1 MAEFLAEVEFIE
13 KKQPAKINE
22 EELTLEAKYAKSK
35 AKVKIME
42 DLDIG
47 ECEGFHYD
55 DVYRS

>member
-1 MAEFLAEVEFIE
+1 MAELLAEVEFIE

-47 ECEGFHYD
+47 E
-55 DVYRS
+55 